1 MKVSAIIPAAGMG
14 IRMGSSIPKQ
24 FLLLNG
30 KPILHHTLSVLD
42 QCSIVNEII
51 LVVADKEIENSRQQI
66 EDFCP
71 KVTQVIVG
79 GKERQDSVYNG
90 LQNLDSKADIVMVHD
105 GVRPFVSED
114 LIRESVEAARKFG
127 AAITAIPVS
136 DTIKKVNSES
146 VVESTIDRSGLWRV
160 QTPQTFQV
168 SLLKEAFAKAQADNF
183 YGTDEGSLIEYLGKD
198 VKVVPGSELNIK
210 ITRSEDLVLG
220 EKIAELFRD
229 QEYTG
234 RNSRFAQP
242 GVPAQSWRG
251 CV

>member
-24 FLLLNG
+24 FLLLDG
-30 KPILHHTLSVLD
+30 KPILQHTLSVLD

-51 LVVADKEIENSRQQI
+51 LVVSEKEIANGWQQI
-66 EDFCP
+66 QDFYP
-71 KVTQVIVG
+71 KVTKVIVG

-90 LQNLDSKADIVMVHD
+90 LQNLDSKADIVVVHD
-105 GVRPFVSED
+105 GVRPFVSEE
-114 LIRESVEAARKFG
+114 LIRESVEAARDFG

-136 DTIKKVNSES
+136 DTIKKVNKEG

-168 SLLKEAFAKAQADNF
+168 SLLKEAFAKAQSDNF
-183 YGTDEGSLIEYLGKD
+183 YGTDEGSLIEYLGRD

-220 EKIAELFRD
+220 EKIAELLKAPHPK
-229 QEYTG
+229 TG
-234 RNSRFAQP
+234 VGNLS
-242 GVPAQSWRG
+242 
-251 CV
+251 